1 MLISRSN
8 RLIHLD
14 SVLLIDG
21 NRITGENDTKRPDI
35 WYETDDLYYLIEVT
49 VPYGDVS
56 EENELSLEVRYNE
69 KKEKYAELL
78 VDIKNQS
85 GKDAKLIVIV
95 ISSLGAWY
103 SESLKELR
111 IIAETKENFK
121 RFAKRMVIATL
132 KYSRKILMNIFSEE
146 NRRNNS
152 SEEDRSASSTPSTS
166 SSEKYEEYEE
176 TEEYLVNPN
185 EQAEMEDIQD
195 LPVESTTDTED
206 ATTGQEMS
214 CSTSSSSGG
223 EDDDENNDNTLTQT
237 PTF

>member
-14 SVLLIDG
+14 SVLLING

-35 WYETDDLYYLIEVT
+35 WYETDDSYYLIEVT

-78 VDIKNQS
+78 VDIKNQF
-85 GKDAKLIVIV
+85 GKDAKLFVIV

-103 SESLKELR
+103 SESLKDLR

-132 KYSRKILMNIFSEE
+132 
-146 NRRNNS
+146 
-152 SEEDRSASSTPSTS
+152 
-166 SSEKYEEYEE
+166 
-176 TEEYLVNPN
+176 
-185 EQAEMEDIQD
+185 
-195 LPVESTTDTED
+195 
-206 ATTGQEMS
+206 
-214 CSTSSSSGG
+214 
-223 EDDDENNDNTLTQT
+223 
-237 PTF
+237 